1 MRGSEKEQLAIIV
14 NAVVNTY
21 LTVIVVDEQRVRR
34 EQHDSLQ
41 VEFDKVQVRLREK
54 RFLLNM
60 REGKADVEDRKALI
74 SDSLKRMDHELHQLK
89 LQRAETQVKLDRR
102 KAKKGPAEE
111 IPSLEERLEI
121 ISAQELVLGSEVESI
136 RQQRQSFKPVDL
148 TNDREEISLIA
159 ATAKVIGQE
168 LEHLRA
174 ELNTPMRVLLLS
186 PAGAD

>member
-74 SDSLKRMDHELHQLK
+74 SDSLKRMDHELH
-89 LQRAETQVKLDRR
+89 
-102 KAKKGPAEE
+102 
-111 IPSLEERLEI
+111 
-121 ISAQELVLGSEVESI
+121 
-136 RQQRQSFKPVDL
+136 
-148 TNDREEISLIA
+148 
-159 ATAKVIGQE
+159 
-168 LEHLRA
+168 
-174 ELNTPMRVLLLS
+174 
-186 PAGAD
+186 